1 MKVLCIG
8 RISVS
13 NETFKKALNA
23 GLEVEWGTAE
33 TCEEA
38 KSVEEFYDYIVV
50 SGGIKYSSPKR
61 ISFQKLISSKI
72 TNETIYL

>member
-8 RISVS
+8 SISDS
-13 NETFKKALNA
+13 NETFKKVLKA
-23 GLEVEWGTAE
+23 GLSMEWGTAE
-33 TCEEA
+33 TVEEA
-38 KSVEEFYDYIVV
+38 NSVEEFYDYIVV